1 MPPLSLLI
9 KPASSLCNLDCRYCF
24 YHDVA
29 ENRATAS
36 HGILSDAV
44 LETMIR
50 KALEFADGDC
60 TFAFQGGEP
69 TVAGLPFFERV
80 VALQQQYNTK
90 KVRIHNAIQTNGIA
104 IDAKW
109 AQFLAKNRFLTGVS
123 LDGPRDIH
131 DANRVDARERG
142 SFDRVMVAIEHLK
155 KAGAEFNILSV
166 VTGWSARHAA
176 KIYRFFK
183 QEGFAYLQFIPCLDP
198 FGELPFSRT
207 HSLTPE
213 RYASFLISLFDL
225 WKEDA
230 LRKTPVSIRWFD
242 NLAGM
247 LLGAPPEACGMSGR
261 CTCQFVVEADGGVYP
276 CDFYVLD
283 EWKIGSILTD
293 GFVAMRESEPAR
305 RFIDMSLP
313 EDPACSLCEWRNL
326 CRGGCRRYREPF
338 QKVSP
343 CAPLGSHAGPDSV
356 SPEQEAQ
363 PGLNLHCEAY
373 RTFFTHALPG
383 LRQVAALYGR
393 RTPHE
398 GQNL

>member
-29 ENRATAS
+29 ENRATPS
-36 HGILSDAV
+36 HGIMNEAA
-44 LETMIR
+44 LETLVR
-50 KALEFADGDC
+50 KALAFADGDC

-80 VALQQQYNTK
+80 VALQQQYNIK
-90 KVRIHNAIQTNGIA
+90 KVHIHNAIQTNGIA
-104 IDAKW
+104 IDASW
-109 AQFLAKNRFLTGVS
+109 ARFLAKNHFLTGIS

-131 DANRVDARERG
+131 DANRVDAKEKG
-142 SFDRVMVAIEHLK
+142 SFDRVMAAIGNLK
-155 KAGAEFNILSV
+155 TAGAEFNILSV

-183 QEGFAYLQFIPCLDP
+183 QEGFEYLQFIPCLDP
-198 FGELPFSRT
+198 FGEAPFTRA

-213 RYASFLISLFDL
+213 RYAAFLIATFDL

-230 LRKTPVSIRWFD
+230 LKRTPVSIRWFD

-247 LLGAPPEACGMSGR
+247 MLGAPPEACGMSGR

-283 EWKIGSILTD
+283 AWKIGSILTD
-293 GFVAMRESEPAR
+293 GFVEMRESEPAK
-305 RFIDMSLP
+305 RFIEDSLP
-313 EDPACSLCEWRNL
+313 EDPACACCEWRTL

-338 QKVSP
+338 QN
-343 CAPLGSHAGPDSV
+343 GM
-356 SPEQEAQ
+356 
-363 PGLNLHCEAY
+363 PGKNLHCDAY
-373 RTFFTHALPG
+373 RIFFAHALPG

-393 RTPHE
+393 SAPHE
-398 GQNL
+398 TQNL

>member
-29 ENRATAS
+29 ENRATPS
-36 HGILSDAV
+36 HGIMPDEV
-44 LETMIR
+44 LETMVR
-50 KALEFADGDC
+50 KALAFADGDC

-80 VALQQQYNTK
+80 VALQRQYNTK
-90 KVRIHNAIQTNGIA
+90 KVRVHNAIQTNGIA
-104 IDAKW
+104 IDAAW

-131 DANRVDARERG
+131 DANRVDAREMG
-142 SFDRVMVAIEHLK
+142 SFDRVMAAIGHLK
-155 KAGAEFNILSV
+155 AAGADFNILSV

-176 KIYRFFK
+176 KIHRFFR

-198 FGELPFSRT
+198 FGEPPFSRP
-207 HSLTPE
+207 HSLTPA
-213 RYASFLISLFDL
+213 RYAVFLTTMFDL

-261 CTCQFVVEADGGVYP
+261 CSCQFVVESDGSVYP

-293 GFVAMRESEPAR
+293 GFIEMRESEPAR
-305 RFIDMSLP
+305 RFIEQSLP
-313 EDPACSLCEWRNL
+313 EDATCTQCEWRSL

-338 QKVSP
+338 VD
-343 CAPLGSHAGPDSV
+343 G
-356 SPEQEAQ
+356 Q
-363 PGLNLHCEAY
+363 PGLNLHCAAY
-373 RTFFTHALPG
+373 RAFFAHALPG

-393 RTPHE
+393 SVPHE
-398 GQNL
+398 SKNI

>member
-29 ENRATAS
+29 ENRATPS
-36 HGILSDAV
+36 HGIMSDEV
-44 LETMIR
+44 LETLVR
-50 KALEFADGDC
+50 KALAFADGDC

-80 VALQQQYNTK
+80 VALQRQYNTK
-90 KVRIHNAIQTNGIA
+90 NVRVHNAIQTNGIA
-104 IDAKW
+104 IDAAW
-109 AQFLAKNRFLTGVS
+109 ARFLAQNHFLTGIS
-123 LDGPRDIH
+123 LDGPRDVH
-131 DANRVDARERG
+131 DANRVDAREKG
-142 SFDRVMVAIEHLK
+142 SFDRVMAAIAHLRA
-155 KAGAEFNILSV
+155 AGADFNILTV

-183 QEGFAYLQFIPCLDP
+183 QEGFGYQQYIPCLDP
-198 FGELPFSRT
+198 LGEPPFSRP
-207 HSLTPE
+207 HSLTSE
-213 RYASFLISLFDL
+213 RYGTFLVALFDL

-230 LRKTPVSIRWFD
+230 LRGTPVSIRWFD

-261 CTCQFVVEADGGVYP
+261 CSCQFVTEADGGVYP

-283 EWKIGSILTD
+283 EWKIGNILTD
-293 GFVAMRESEPAR
+293 GFAQMRASEAAE

-313 EDPACSLCEWRNL
+313 EDPACTACPWRTLCH
-326 CRGGCRRYREPF
+326 GGCRRYREHFDTP
-338 QKVSP
+338 
-343 CAPLGSHAGPDSV
+343 GRM
-356 SPEQEAQ
+356 

-373 RTFFTHALPG
+373 RTFFAHALPG

-393 RTPHE
+393 RTPS
-398 GQNL
+398 

>member
-29 ENRATAS
+29 ENRTTPS

-44 LETMIR
+44 LETMVQ
-50 KALEFADGDC
+50 KALSFADGDC

-69 TVAGLPFFERV
+69 TVAGLPFFERLM
-80 VALQQQYNTK
+80 ALQARHNQK

-104 IDAKW
+104 IDDDW
-109 AQFLAKNRFLTGVS
+109 ARFLAKNRFLVGVS

-131 DANRVDARERG
+131 DANRVDARDKG
-142 SFDRVMVAIEHLK
+142 SFDRVMAAIGRLK
-155 KAGAEFNILSV
+155 AAGADFNILSV

-176 KIYRFFK
+176 KIYRFFR
-183 QEGFAYLQFIPCLDP
+183 QEGFAYLQFIPCLAP
-198 FGELPFSRT
+198 FGEAPFARP
-207 HSLTPE
+207 HALTPE
-213 RYASFLISLFDL
+213 RYAAFLITLFDL

-230 LRKTPVSIRWFD
+230 LRGTPVSIRWFD
-242 NLAGM
+242 NLVGM

-283 EWKIGSILTD
+283 EWRVGSILTD
-293 GFVAMRESEPAR
+293 SFPEMKDSEPAQ
-305 RFIDMSLP
+305 RFVAMSLP
-313 EDPACSLCEWRNL
+313 EDPACVACPWRTL

-338 QKVSP
+338 QD
-343 CAPLGSHAGPDSV
+343 GT
-356 SPEQEAQ
+356 
-363 PGLNLHCEAY
+363 PGLNLHCKAY
-373 RTFFTHALPG
+373 RQFFDHTLPG
-383 LRQVAALYGR
+383 LRQLAALYGR
-393 RTPHE
+393 RTPS
-398 GQNL
+398 